1 MDSRTISSG
10 LIFRWS
16 PVDMFRKQLHLGEFC
31 EADVGAHSPA
41 YLRDPAHALP
51 QSQQSR
57 MEAPICRGPEP
68 SCGSGLILPIPI
80 VALTRADSTRE
91 RGRDTRRRNS
101 VSEFVSAGLGMIV
114 YELDRVERIL
124 TRVRDRANEN
134 ARINS

>member
-1 MDSRTISSG
+1 MSELTARLIPVIQLTGFHNPDSPEWK
-10 LIFRWS
+10 L
-16 PVDMFRKQLHLGEFC
+16 
-31 EADVGAHSPA
+31 
-41 YLRDPAHALP
+41 
-51 QSQQSR
+51 QSAGS
-57 MEAPICRGPEP
+57 PEP